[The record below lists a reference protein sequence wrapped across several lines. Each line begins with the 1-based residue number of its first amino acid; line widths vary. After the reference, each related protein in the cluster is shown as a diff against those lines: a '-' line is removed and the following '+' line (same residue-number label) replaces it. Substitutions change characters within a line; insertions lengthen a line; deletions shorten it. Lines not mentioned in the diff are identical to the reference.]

1 MISAAGRQNRQHDM
15 SLIDTVRSGVGRAR
29 KRLHPNRIVFHHVPK
44 CGGTSVGRAIRKR
57 FLLSQATV
65 LPEATYR
72 AEEML
77 DREADYATLLTR
89 AENLRERMFLY
100 HMAAGVDCVSAHVR
114 FSDAGWAAYGD
125 DAKFVTVLREPVAR
139 FVSHYRWSHG
149 RPGAHGHIADDFKIF
164 LASPAAKQL
173 GAFYTYFFSGLP
185 ADADMTTPEALEL
198 AKANLAKFHVVGFLD
213 DTPNFEAAIK
223 AKVGVKIRIGH
234 ENKARA
240 PKPTEDA
247 ELGDIINAVTA
258 PDQAF
263 FAFAR
268 DLKD

>member
-1 MISAAGRQNRQHDM
+1 M
-15 SLIDTVRSGVGRAR
+15 SLIDKVRGGVGRAR
-29 KRLHPNRIVFHHVPK
+29 KRLHPNRIFFHHVPK

-77 DREADYATLLTR
+77 DAGADPAILLAR
-89 AENLRERMFLY
+89 AEDLRERMFLY

-114 FSDAGWAAYGD
+114 FSDAGWRNYGD
-125 DAKFVTVLREPVAR
+125 QAKFVTILRDPVAR

-149 RPGAHGHIADDFKIF
+149 RPGAHGHIPDNFNTF
-164 LASPAAKQL
+164 LASPAARQL

-185 ADADMTTPEALEL
+185 ADADMTTSEALEL

-213 DTPNFEAAIK
+213 DTASFEAAIK
-223 AKVGVKIRIGH
+223 KEVGVKIRIGH

-240 PKPTEDA
+240 PKPAEDNDLA
-247 ELGDIINAVTA
+247 DIINAVTA

-263 FAFAR
+263 FTFAR
-268 DLKD
+268 SLKS

>member
-1 MISAAGRQNRQHDM
+1 M
-15 SLIDTVRSGVGRAR
+15 SLVDSARSTISKAR
-29 KRLHPNRIVFHHVPK
+29 QRLHPNRIVFHHVPK

-77 DREADYATLLTR
+77 DPSASAAELLAR
-89 AENLRERMFLY
+89 AEELRERMFLY
-100 HMAAGVDCVSAHVR
+100 HLAAGVDCVSAHVR
-114 FSDAGWAAYGD
+114 FSDAGWAAYGEK
-125 DAKFVTVLREPVAR
+125 AKFVTILREPVAR
-139 FVSHYRWSHG
+139 FISHYRYSHC
-149 RPGAHGHIADDFKIF
+149 RPGAHGHIPEDFETF
-164 LASPAAKQL
+164 LNGPAARQF

-185 ADADMTTPEALEL
+185 STADMTTGEALDR

-213 DTPNFEAAIK
+213 DTPGFESAIK
-223 AKVGVKIRIGH
+223 AQVGVRIRIGH

-240 PKPTEDA
+240 PKPS
-247 ELGDIINAVTA
+247 GDREFADLIDEITQ

-268 DLKD
+268 KLQGPRKLQGQ